1 MDVVCRPCFPTS
13 GLKIFY
19 MDKKTI
25 PLPEY
30 AVESK
35 KHTVKSGKK
44 WGEDLHY
51 RALFEQTS
59 ECVFIIG
66 LDLCYLAANQQALR
80 LLGYEE
86 DELVGMQVRTVMS
99 QDDALGHESL
109 FIDDEA
115 NLYERILK
123 RKDGTTLPVEV
134 STSVVYDDCGEPAY
148 IQSIA
153 RDISERKN
161 AEWALKRDTQIL
173 SVIGDATA
181 RLLRSS
187 SIEIKIPEV
196 LASLG
201 LVMDVSCCVI
211 FEINTFSE
219 TPSVKVSHK
228 WERSEES
235 RFEIVSVIGSFIP
248 ELLNLSTGY
257 FSIGGENR
265 NASFTKPTF
274 IAIPINGNLGS
285 WGFLG
290 FFDEGNKL
298 FWSSS
303 ELDVAQTAANLI
315 GAALQRNHYEEM
327 IRLNETRN
335 RIILD
340 ALPDLLI
347 RMDIAGNIL
356 DYSANPNHPLY
367 IQRDLITGKK
377 FSEVWPPEIVKRI
390 IGEMN
395 QSSFTSPGHVDE
407 FWLPYSNHA
416 YEARLYPISLN
427 EALIVIRDITE
438 QAKLNQMKSDFIN
451 RASHELRT
459 PLTSAILMTELI
471 QEGGTP
477 EELNEYWHTLKSELN
492 RQKILIDRLL
502 IAGRLESGMM
512 KLEIAPMDLIPVLEE
527 AIMAVKP
534 IAAKGKVS
542 LMMNVQQRPLEVIG
556 DTSGLQ
562 QVFIN
567 LINNAV
573 KFSRQGGTVEVAVM
587 ENESEALV
595 EIVDSGVGIPE
606 QAIPHLFERFYR
618 AKNVTIAEIPGS
630 GIGLYI
636 VKSIVEELGG
646 TIRVESVLGQGTTF
660 IVSLKRASA
669 QTSEASR

>member
-1 MDVVCRPCFPTS
+1 MDRE
-13 GLKIFY
+13 
-19 MDKKTI
+19 TI
-25 PLPEY
+25 PLLDPEST
-30 AVESK
+30 ARMRAALK
-35 KHTVKSGKK
+35 AGKNKK
-44 WGEDLHY
+44 WGDDLHY

-66 LDLCYLAANQQALR
+66 LDFCYLAANQQALR

-86 DELVGMQVRTVMS
+86 SELVGMPVREVMS
-99 QDDALGHESL
+99 QDDSLGHESL
-109 FIDDEA
+109 FIDDES
-115 NLYERILK
+115 NLYERILR

-134 STSVVYDDCGEPAY
+134 STSVVYDDNGEPAY

-153 RDISERKN
+153 RDISDRKN
-161 AEWALKRDTQIL
+161 SEQALKRHTQIL

-187 SIEIKIPEV
+187 SIDIKIPEV
-196 LASLG
+196 LGSLG
-201 LVMDVSCCVI
+201 MAMDVTCCAI

-219 TPSVKVSHK
+219 TPVVQVRHK
-228 WERSEES
+228 WESSERSAFDIAATIEM
-235 RFEIVSVIGSFIP
+235 FIV
-248 ELLNLSTGY
+248 ELLHLSSGY
-257 FSIGGENR
+257 FSTCGSESRDI
-265 NASFTKPTF
+265 SFSKPTF
-274 IAIPINGNLGS
+274 VAIPINGNLGS

-290 FFDEGNKL
+290 FFDEGNKVS
-298 FWSSS
+298 WSPA

-315 GAALQRNHYEEM
+315 GAALQRNRYEET

-335 RIILD
+335 RIILE

-347 RMDIAGNIL
+347 RIDLHGNIL
-356 DYSANPNHPLY
+356 DYSANPTHPLY
-367 IQRDLITGKK
+367 IHRDLIIGKK
-377 FSEVWPPEIVKRI
+377 FSQIWPAETVKKI
-390 IGEMN
+390 IGDRNET
-395 QSSFTSPGHVDE
+395 SFTAPCHVDE
-407 FWLPYSNHA
+407 FQLPYSNHA
-416 YEARLYPISLN
+416 YETRLYPISPE

-459 PLTSAILMTELI
+459 PLTAAILMTELI

-477 EELNEYWHTLKSELN
+477 EELDEYWHTLKSELN

-512 KLEIAPMDLIPVLEE
+512 KLEIVPMDLIPVLEE
-527 AIMAVKP
+527 SIRAVKP

-542 LMMNVQQRPLEVIG
+542 VSLTAPRPSLQVIG
-556 DTSGLQ
+556 DNSGLQ

-573 KFSRQGGTVEVAVM
+573 KFSRQGGTVAVSIT
-587 ENESEALV
+587 ENESEVCV

-618 AKNVTIAEIPGS
+618 ARNVTIAEIPGS

-636 VKSIVEELGG
+636 VKSIIEELGG
-646 TIRVESVLGQGTTF
+646 TIHVRSVLNQGTTF
-660 IVSLKRASA
+660 IVSLKRVG
-669 QTSEASR
+669 